1 MIIAFQLS
9 LLALIVTS
17 IILLVSVPVAFAS
30 RGGWSANK
38 SFIFSG
44 TSIWIGLVFLVGILN
59 SLIS

>member
-1 MIIAFQLS
+1 MIIAFQLA
-9 LLALIVTS
+9 LFALIITS

-30 RGGWSANK
+30 PGGWSANK
-38 SFIFSG
+38 NVVFSG